1 MKLAV
6 TADIHADDLGQK
18 IDPAT
23 GQNARFLDA
32 INVTRWIAQDAKERG
47 CDGLL
52 VMGDFCENRHPAPWR
67 VAMIRDALA
76 VYGGP
81 YVLTRGNHDG
91 SRGGRSIV
99 DLLAEALPNAQG
111 FSDRP
116 GIAWLGT
123 TAIVCVPHLDRHYL
137 RAEPGFEHT
146 PDSEIF
152 AVLAEQYLTIA
163 RGLLIE
169 AQDKGAKTIL
179 FAGHQTASGGQM
191 SETQQAFLGDQAL
204 VVDAQAIAAAGYDA
218 VLFGHLHRQ
227 QVLSADP
234 LIAYPGSP
242 LRTDFGEEREVKS
255 YMVIDT
261 DRLPAFELI
270 ETPARRFVTIKGT
283 IVPDGSVQPEINGA
297 IVRCIDVPPEA
308 DVAGDRRV
316 LEELGAFEVAE
327 IRKRPVV
334 IPELAGGLSEAMSP
348 SDALSA
354 FFEGDSDAPALIEE
368 GRRLLAEVA
377 A

>member
-1 MKLAV
+1 
-6 TADIHADDLGQK
+6 
-18 IDPAT
+18 
-23 GQNARFLDA
+23 
-32 INVTRWIAQDAKERG
+32 
-47 CDGLL
+47 
-52 VMGDFCENRHPAPWR
+52 
-67 VAMIRDALA
+67 
-76 VYGGP
+76 
-81 YVLTRGNHDG
+81 
-91 SRGGRSIV
+91 
-99 DLLAEALPNAQG
+99 
-111 FSDRP
+111 
-116 GIAWLGT
+116 
-123 TAIVCVPHLDRHYL
+123 
-137 RAEPGFEHT
+137 
-146 PDSEIF
+146 
-152 AVLAEQYLTIA
+152 
-163 RGLLIE
+163 
-169 AQDKGAKTIL
+169 
-179 FAGHQTASGGQM
+179 
-191 SETQQAFLGDQAL
+191 
-204 VVDAQAIAAAGYDA
+204 
-218 VLFGHLHRQ
+218 
-227 QVLSADP
+227 
-234 LIAYPGSP
+234 
-242 LRTDFGEEREVKS
+242 
-255 YMVIDT
+255 MVIDT